1 MEDVG
6 VYFGK
11 KKKNE
16 RIHGLKGQSRV
27 HDSMNSLLLLE
38 VIFRWRID
46 TKWVVVFRTNIPT
59 IKKRVTKLT

>member
-38 VIFRWRID
+38 VIFR
-46 TKWVVVFRTNIPT
+46 
-59 IKKRVTKLT
+59 